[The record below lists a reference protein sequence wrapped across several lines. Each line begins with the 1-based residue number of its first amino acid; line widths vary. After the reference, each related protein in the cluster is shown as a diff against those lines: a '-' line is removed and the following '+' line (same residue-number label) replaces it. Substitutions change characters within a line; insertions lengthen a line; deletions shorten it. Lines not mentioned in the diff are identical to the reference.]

1 MTRLY
6 NCSETPTGVFL
17 LFFYRDAKMRL
28 PFIRTQWSIPA
39 QTARSTA
46 KETVIYS
53 SAVNGRFRYP
63 AARTPSTIQLPKI
76 TATTPK
82 FCFTAAVSLV
92 HFRFGRFRFT
102 INPNSA
108 PNSTYKRGQS
118 TSQIPCIRVTGRTQ
132 TTQMLQKTAGIPVSH
147 M

>member
-63 AARTPSTIQLPKI
+63 AARTPLRQSSVLLQP
-76 TATTPK
+76 
-82 FCFTAAVSLV
+82 S
-92 HFRFGRFRFT
+92 HW
-102 INPNSA
+102 
-108 PNSTYKRGQS
+108 S
-118 TSQIPCIRVTGRTQ
+118 TSDLAASDLPSILTAPQ
-132 TTQMLQKTAGIPVSH
+132 TAHTKGARAPARFPASELPGEHRPHKCCKRLPALR
-147 M
+147 